1 MPDTCELRRIEAD
14 MDAAEALHRRT
25 DLGWLMNDGAR
36 VRVSNPFGGTWTG
49 RIIALA
55 DHPAMRLERD
65 DGLRVML
72 PQCFAV
78 EELPGGER
86 GDQCPFPAA
95 RTNMTPGGRPCSTT
109 TRACS
114 PPARRGRR

>member
-1 MPDTCELRRIEAD
+1 MPEPRRIEAD
-14 MDAAEALHRRT
+14 TAAAEALHRRT
-25 DLGWLMNDGAR
+25 GLGWLLEDAAR
-36 VRVSNPFGGTWTG
+36 VRVSNPYGGTWTG

-55 DHPAMRLERD
+55 DHPAMHLERG

-86 GDQCPFPAA
+86 EAQEDEAMAA
-95 RTNMTPGGRPCSTT
+95 DRTATASGEDGEDR
-109 TRACS
+109 
-114 PPARRGRR
+114 

>member
-1 MPDTCELRRIEAD
+1 MTGEPRRIEAD

-25 DLGWLMNDGAR
+25 GLGWVMEDGAW

-55 DHPAMRLERD
+55 DHPAMLLERD

-78 EELPGGER
+78 EELPEDETAEGIK
-86 GDQCPFPAA
+86 P
-95 RTNMTPGGRPCSTT
+95 
-109 TRACS
+109 
-114 PPARRGRR
+114 

>member
-1 MPDTCELRRIEAD
+1 MPDAREPRRIEANVA
-14 MDAAEALHRRT
+14 AAEALHRRT

-49 RIIALA
+49 RVIALS
-55 DHPAMRLERD
+55 DHPAMHLERD

-78 EELPGGER
+78 EELPGEESE
-86 GDQCPFPAA
+86 D
-95 RTNMTPGGRPCSTT
+95 PG
-109 TRACS
+109 A
-114 PPARRGRR
+114 